1 MSQLSYT
8 EALEYIEKNN
18 IKVTKKIKKALDE
31 LYPSG
36 HELVHVDE
44 VDEVIEENIETD
56 EDYERAWGPTK
67 WWSQSCTCKEVQDL

>member
-8 EALEYIEKNN
+8 EALEHLEKNN
-18 IKVTKKIKKALDE
+18 IKITKSIEKALDK

-44 VDEVIEENIETD
+44 VEEVIEKSVKEN
-56 EDYERAWGPTK
+56 
-67 WWSQSCTCKEVQDL
+67 